1 MSVAEWFVMGKLFVS
16 TFAAVVMMLA
26 TTAAIT
32 ASDADAID
40 DFCVADLTSTI
51 ILNGLVCRNPATVNG
66 TDFAFTG
73 F

>member
-1 MSVAEWFVMGKLFVS
+1 MSVVEWFVMGKLVVS

-40 DFCVADLTSTI
+40 DFCVAI
-51 ILNGLVCRNPATVNG
+51 
-66 TDFAFTG
+66 
-73 F
+73 